1 MSDVTEQLSDYIHN
15 LPKKGLLAMA
25 REITNDLNK
34 RCASLCL
41 EPDDGMDVFYWSDI
55 TGRFTHY
62 EDMHFHDSYDW
73 AMLLVA
79 KCDELGVSRY
89 DITLKM
95 LKGYSESWPDLMFQ
109 TPQQISEACLS
120 VLEAS

>member
-1 MSDVTEQLSDYIHN
+1 MSDNEFS
-15 LPKKGLLAMA
+15 
-25 REITNDLNK
+25 K
-34 RCASLCL
+34 RCAVALRWQKCNDTMFVQPESMKDRWL
-41 EPDDGMDVFYWSDI
+41 DKYGYI
-55 TGRFTHY
+55 TT
-62 EDMHFHDSYDW
+62 DWMHFHDSYDW

-109 TPQQISEACLS
+109 TPQQISEACLE
-120 VLEAS
+120 VLNG